1 MLKIG
6 VIGAGHLGKIHLKL
20 LLELKDT
27 FEVIGFYDT
36 DRENAKIVNRSFRV
50 KSFKTVELLIEEA
63 DVIDIVSP
71 TISHFDCAC
80 LAIRSNKHVFIEKPI
95 TQTVLEAETLMKLSR
110 EASVKVQVGHV
121 ERFNSAFKS
130 AQTYINQ
137 PLFIESHRLAEF
149 NPRGTDVPVVL
160 DLMIHDL
167 DIVLKLVNSPVKSVQ
182 ASGVSVVS
190 DTPDIANAR
199 IEFNNGCVCN
209 LTASRMSLK
218 NMRKSR
224 VFQKDAYISIDYL
237 EKKTEVIRL
246 KNIKPSEEIDPLAVV
261 LDLGKG
267 KRKKQIYF
275 ENPNIEEN
283 NAIKDEFISFA
294 NAINEDIEPEV
305 SITDGLRALE
315 LAVVILEKMKLNHQL
330 NVV

>member
-50 KSFKTVELLIEEA
+50 KSFKSVELLVEEA
-63 DVIDIVSP
+63 DIIDIVSP
-71 TISHFDCAC
+71 TISHYDCAS

-110 EASVKVQVGHV
+110 EAGVKVQVGHV

-130 AQTYINQ
+130 AQDYVNQ

-167 DIVLKLVNSPVKSVQ
+167 DIVLKLVNSTVKSVQ

-190 DTPDIANAR
+190 DSPDIANAR

-237 EKKTEVIRL
+237 QKKTEVIRL

>member
-6 VIGAGHLGKIHLKL
+6 VIGAGHIGKIHLKL
-20 LLELKDT
+20 LLELKNT

-36 DRENAKIVNRSFRV
+36 DRENAKIVNRSFRI
-50 KSFKTVELLIEEA
+50 KSYKSVELLIQEA

-71 TISHFDCAC
+71 TISHYDCAS

-95 TQTVLEAETLMKLSR
+95 TQTVIEAETLMKLSR
-110 EASVKVQVGHV
+110 EAGVKVQVGHV

-130 AQTYINQ
+130 AQNYVNQ

-149 NPRGTDVPVVL
+149 NTRGTDVPVVL

-167 DIVLKLVNSPVKSVQ
+167 DIILKLVNSTVKSVQ

-218 NMRKSR
+218 KMRKSR

-261 LDLGKG
+261 LELGKG
-267 KRKKQIYF
+267 KRNKQIYF
-275 ENPNIEEN
+275 ENPKIEEN

-305 SITDGLRALE
+305 SIIDGLRALE
-315 LAVVILEKMKLNHQL
+315 LAAVILEKMKLNHQL

>member
-20 LLELKDT
+20 LLELKNT

-36 DRENAKIVNRSFRV
+36 DRENAKIVNRSFRI
-50 KSFKTVELLIEEA
+50 KSFKSVELLIEEA
-63 DVIDIVSP
+63 DIIDIVSP
-71 TISHFDCAC
+71 TISHYDCAS

-95 TQTVLEAETLMKLSR
+95 TQTVIEAETLMKLSR
-110 EASVKVQVGHV
+110 EAGVKVQVGHV

-130 AQTYINQ
+130 AQNYVNQ

-149 NPRGTDVPVVL
+149 NTRGTDVPVVL

-167 DIVLKLVNSPVKSVQ
+167 DIILKLVNSTVKSVQ

-218 NMRKSR
+218 KMRKSR

-267 KRKKQIYF
+267 KKEKS
-275 ENPNIEEN
+275 
-283 NAIKDEFISFA
+283 K
-294 NAINEDIEPEV
+294 
-305 SITDGLRALE
+305 SILK
-315 LAVVILEKMKLNHQL
+315 ILK
-330 NVV
+330 

>member
-6 VIGAGHLGKIHLKL
+6 VIGAGHIGKIHLKL
-20 LLELKDT
+20 LLELKNT

-36 DRENAKIVNRSFRV
+36 DRENAKIVNRSFRI
-50 KSFKTVELLIEEA
+50 KSYKSVELLIQEA

-71 TISHFDCAC
+71 TISHYDCAS

-95 TQTVLEAETLMKLSR
+95 TQTVIEAETLMKLSR
-110 EASVKVQVGHV
+110 EAGVKVQVGHV

-130 AQTYINQ
+130 AQNYVNQ

-149 NPRGTDVPVVL
+149 NTRGTDVPVVL

-167 DIVLKLVNSPVKSVQ
+167 DIILKLVNSTVKSVQ
-182 ASGVSVVS
+182 ASGVSIVS
-190 DTPDIANAR
+190 DTPDIASAR

-218 NMRKSR
+218 KMRKSR

-275 ENPNIEEN
+275 ENPTTEEN

-305 SITDGLRALE
+305 SIIDGLRALE
-315 LAVVILEKMKLNHQL
+315 LAVIILEKMKLNHQL

>member
-27 FEVIGFYDT
+27 FEVIGFYDN

-71 TISHFDCAC
+71 TISHYDCAC

-110 EASVKVQVGHV
+110 EAGVKVQVGHV

-130 AQTYINQ
+130 AQTYVNQ

>member
-20 LLELKDT
+20 LSELKDT
-27 FEVIGFYDT
+27 YEVVGFYDT

-50 KSFKTVELLIEEA
+50 KSFKSVELLIEA
-63 DVIDIVSP
+63 SDIIDIVSP
-71 TISHFDCAC
+71 TISHFDCAS
-80 LAIRSNKHVFIEKPI
+80 LAIKSNKHVFIEKPI
-95 TQTVLEAETLMKLSR
+95 THTVLEAETLLNLSR
-110 EASVKVQVGHV
+110 EAGVKVQVGHV
-121 ERFNSAFKS
+121 ERFNSA
-130 AQTYINQ
+130 YIKAKEFVSK

-167 DIVLKLVNSPVKSVQ
+167 DIILKLVNSPVKSVQ
-182 ASGVSVVS
+182 ASGVSVIS

-199 IEFNNGCVCN
+199 IEFNNGCICN

-224 VFQKDAYISIDYL
+224 VFQKDAYISIDFL

-246 KNIKPSEEIDPLAVV
+246 KNIKPSEDIDPLAIV

-275 ENPNIEEN
+275 DNPEIENN

-294 NAINEDIEPEV
+294 NSIIEDVEPQV
-305 SITDGLRALE
+305 SIADGLRALE
-315 LAVVILEKMKLNHQL
+315 LAESILDKMKLSHQL
-330 NVV
+330 A